1 MKGEAFRSPV
11 FTAVMTE
18 SFEGRMDAIATG
30 K

>member
-1 MKGEAFRSPV
+1 MKGKTFWSPV

-30 K
+30 